1 VRKLVLIQRFRDFKR
16 RISKQSVIN
25 FVGEHPRLVM
35 ALTGVGI
42 SILFS
47 STGRIFL
54 PEAAAALNIS
64 IDHTSYVAPEAIK
77 YATSDT
83 HTALSCNCSC
93 AECSPSDR
101 LSDIISSVIP
111 KDKFPIEHFPIDKI
125 PK

>member
-1 VRKLVLIQRFRDFKR
+1 MKLFLMQRYLGVTQKL
-16 RISKQSVIN
+16 SKQAILN
-25 FVGEHPRLVM
+25 FVGEHPKLVT
-35 ALTGVGI
+35 ALTGIGV

-47 STGRIFL
+47 SAGRIFV

-64 IDHTSYVAPEAIK
+64 IDHTSYVAPETIK
-77 YATSDT
+77 FVASDT

-93 AECSPSDR
+93 NECSPSDR

-111 KDKFPIEHFPIDKI
+111 KDKFPIEHFPADKI

>member
-1 VRKLVLIQRFRDFKR
+1 MGKLVLIQRFRDFRR
-16 RISKQSVIN
+16 RISKQRVMN
-25 FVGEHPRLVM
+25 FVGEHPRLVT

-47 STGRIFL
+47 SAGRSFL

-64 IDHTSYVAPEAIK
+64 IDHTSYVAPEAIQ
-77 YATSDT
+77 YEASDA
-83 HTALSCNCSC
+83 HTALVCNCSC
-93 AECSPSDR
+93 SGCSPSDR